1 VLLKKGRVSKT
12 KISWKKFDDLCQDL
26 ATGIVLEKTQPL
38 RFIKQ
43 IYGIPRGGLVVA
55 VKLSHL
61 LNIPLITDTFKIDD
75 LTLIVDDLTD
85 SGEKLSNVAEYEERW
100 AHTGFTATLFHNGG
114 SKVNPDFWVEWKPK
128 GWVQFPWETE
138 ESTW

>member
-1 VLLKKGRVSKT
+1 MLSEKRRVPTT
-12 KISWKKFDDLCQDL
+12 KISWKKFDELCQNL
-26 ATGIVLEKTQPL
+26 ATGIALEKTQPL

-61 LNIPLITDTFKIDD
+61 LNIPLITDFFEIDD

-85 SGEKLSNVAEYEERW
+85 SGEELYSVAKYEEGW
-100 AHTGFTATLFHNGG
+100 AHIGFTATLFHNGS
-114 SKVNPDFWVEWKPK
+114 SKVQPDFWVEWKPK